1 MSRASTGVGALADN
15 AAPIAFTKAAS
26 PGTLNLTEEIHANR
40 ILVLDTVWTTAGLTV
55 KLPRAHGS
63 GNRYTIFNNA
73 VQTLSTTVAVSN
85 TVDVMAGRAV
95 VFSQTVAE
103 SGDIFLTTAT
113 DDTYT
118 FNISTTGGL
127 RGDWFVAIDW
137 KPGVWLVDVSASG
150 GGTVATGF
158 SAAVS

>member
-1 MSRASTGVGALADN
+1 MSRASIGVSGVADN
-15 AAPIAFTKAAS
+15 AMPVVFNKAAS
-26 PGTLNLTEEIHANR
+26 PGTLKLTDELHANR
-40 ILVLDTVWTTAGLTV
+40 ILILDAVWTTAGLTI
-55 KLPRAHGS
+55 KLPPAIGS

-73 VQTLSTTVAVSN
+73 VQTLSTTVAVHGAA
-85 TVDVMAGRAV
+85 DVMVGRAV

-137 KPGVWLVDVSASG
+137 KPGSWLVDVSASG
-150 GGTVATGF
+150 GGTLATGF